1 MEGPRASGAPSL
13 SPDPD
18 DLQEDNAMRRF
29 LKGLL
34 PPAFVFALALVCG
47 GAAAAQDGGGSP
59 RKDARADETNYDV
72 ELHLLVNGK
81 GAEGT
86 SKIPQA
92 LDGVVRQ
99 LKTSL
104 PSADYKLAVT
114 FISRVK
120 DGGSLEVKTVGGSPF
135 SAPQPNPLTPA
146 FFQFTLNDVR
156 LADDPQGG
164 QVVNVR
170 RFSLGVKVPVQTA
183 TSAIGG
189 DKQGQSFPVIQYE
202 DTGINTQISVREGE
216 PTLVGT
222 LNTSRPGQ
230 LFALVITI
238 KRAGR

>member
-1 MEGPRASGAPSL
+1 
-13 SPDPD
+13 
-18 DLQEDNAMRRF
+18 MRRLPKSF
-29 LKGLL
+29 L
-34 PPAFVFALALVCG
+34 PPALAFALALAWC
-47 GAAAAQDGGGSP
+47 GAAAAQDGGP
-59 RKDARADETNYDV
+59 TRKDARADEINYDV
-72 ELHLLVNGK
+72 ELHLLVTGE

-86 SKIPQA
+86 AKIPPA

-99 LKTSL
+99 LKSSL

-120 DGGSLEVKTVGGSPF
+120 DGGSLDVKTVGGSPF
-135 SAPQPNPLTPA
+135 TPPQSNSPLTPA

-156 LADDPQGG
+156 LADDAQGG

-170 RFSLGVKVPVQTA
+170 RFNLGLKVPIQTA
-183 TSAIGG
+183 TVST
-189 DKQGQSFPVIQYE
+189 DKTTQSYPVIQYE
-202 DTGINTQISVREGE
+202 DTGINTQMSVREGE

-238 KRAGR
+238 RRAGR